1 MSSVAMAV
9 NDAKCKEGSSATGA
23 SSFWNLL
30 NFVLN
35 ESFYVNAQIAYLAWL
50 LHSFVVIL

>member
-1 MSSVAMAV
+1 MGV
-9 NDAKCKEGSSATGA
+9 NDANCKEGSSATGA